1 MTLQQPQVGDLQ
13 LRIIQANEQHAEQV
27 TSLLVNAAEW
37 MESQGIE
44 QWKKEMFTPELIHSY
59 FAEREVF
66 LLYVDDRPVA
76 MFTLQSRDPDYWQH
90 LDDDRY
96 LYLHRLTVH
105 QDFRSLGL
113 GAILIQWATN
123 YALTS
128 GKKGLRLDCMAH
140 LPTLNRFYQS
150 QDFRYMGTHDV
161 KGRLASLYEKLPPT
175 EDHQIRLEYFLEKD
189 FEQLLEWSG
198 DAKFLQQWSGIGWE
212 YPLDTSDL
220 EAHIEGANH
229 PMFSDQLIYI
239 VVDRITN
246 HKVGHVA
253 LSRIDRTNRSARISK
268 LLVGDPEARGKGYGR
283 QILNELLRIGF
294 DTLGMHRITL
304 GVYDY
309 NVSAIKLYESCGFS
323 KEGLMRDSSW
333 LDGQYYSVYEM
344 SILEDE
350 WRALQ
355 SRSTS

>member
-1 MTLQQPQVGDLQ
+1 MTLQQLQVNDLP
-13 LRIIQANEQHAEQV
+13 LRIIRADQQHAEQV

-37 MESQGIE
+37 MESKGIE
-44 QWKKEMFTPELIHSY
+44 QWKKEMFTPELVHSY
-59 FAEREVF
+59 FVEREVF
-66 LLYVDDRPVA
+66 ILYMAEQPAA
-76 MFTLQSRDPDYWQH
+76 MFTLQAGDLDYWQH
-90 LDDDRY
+90 LNDEDY
-96 LYLHRLTVH
+96 FYLHRLTVH
-105 QDFRSLGL
+105 QDFRSVGL
-113 GAILIQWATN
+113 GAIAMKWATD

-150 QDFRYMGTHDV
+150 QDFRYMGTHEV
-161 KGRLASLYEKLPPT
+161 RGRLASLYEKLSPAK
-175 EDHQIRLEYFLEKD
+175 DHQIRLEYFLEKD
-189 FEQLLEWSG
+189 FDELIGWSG

-212 YPLDTSDL
+212 YPLDTVDL
-220 EAHIEGANH
+220 EAHLEGSNH

-239 VVDRITN
+239 VVDRTTN
-246 HKVGHVA
+246 SKIGHVA

-268 LLVGDPEARGKGYGR
+268 LLVGDPNARGKGYGR
-283 QILNELLRIGF
+283 QIIQELLRIGF

-333 LDGQYYSVYEM
+333 LDGHYYSVYEM

-355 SRSTS
+355 SHST